1 MGSTCARHPPIRATG
16 GKTIYDSRRGCAA
29 GRGDSTGLLLAP
41 LLMSAR
47 RFALTAAASPS
58 FRTVGGR
65 SVYRPF
71 PNCMQSRCFS
81 SGNAC
86 ARRTTQAGGATDNH
100 PSGKASPAKKQWGMQ
115 PEHRRPALAGSE
127 RSRFAK
133 AGAHTTDARANM
145 TFCGGTGR
153 CYVRLSLRR
162 QRKRA
167 SRCLGGYDRQ
177 NPHGP
182 TRRLGCGTTASPL
195 PGAGAKRKPRP
206 AALLRRNEFGEWNRL
221 FGSLL
226 IRLRPAQGGGRTW
239 LAITRVAG
247 KRILLFRECPLPRAA
262 SQSSRGKPAASAT
275 RLRRPSLH
283 KHGQIAARDQAAF
296 PRSCDLPG
304 HMLSKAVAPCR
315 NQPRRLDDRPLRAP
329 LERIP
334 PCRSYNARCKNIHA
348 LPASAW
354 EKGAECTC
362 SMKLLLLC
370 CISYANQN
378 FTSKL

>member
-1 MGSTCARHPPIRATG
+1 
-16 GKTIYDSRRGCAA
+16 
-29 GRGDSTGLLLAP
+29 
-41 LLMSAR
+41 MSAR

-195 PGAGAKRKPRP
+195 PEPEQ
-206 AALLRRNEFGEWNRL
+206 N
-221 FGSLL
+221 
-226 IRLRPAQGGGRTW
+226 
-239 LAITRVAG
+239 
-247 KRILLFRECPLPRAA
+247 
-262 SQSSRGKPAASAT
+262 ASA
-275 RLRRPSLH
+275 S
-283 KHGQIAARDQAAF
+283 GGVIAPQ
-296 PRSCDLPG
+296 
-304 HMLSKAVAPCR
+304 
-315 NQPRRLDDRPLRAP
+315 
-329 LERIP
+329 
-334 PCRSYNARCKNIHA
+334 
-348 LPASAW
+348 
-354 EKGAECTC
+354 
-362 SMKLLLLC
+362 
-370 CISYANQN
+370 
-378 FTSKL
+378 